1 MLREREIAHCQ
12 RPPRRLVHTHRGD
25 KSGTLCLWRFGREAC
40 GLLEAWVSSLAR
52 LPAMLMTVSLLS
64 VTLASAPAPAE
75 VVYDLGN
82 PNNVRRLVIAVNK
95 SDVVR
100 LDRTFG
106 DLLVGNAEIADVV
119 PLTTTSFYVLGK
131 KIGAT
136 RISIVSQ
143 DKTLLGVV
151 DVDVAFDIDGLR
163 SRLNESV
170 PGNQIRATSV
180 NGKVL
185 LTGVVPDS
193 VALATALA
201 VANQFAPEAV
211 INSLSVRASQQVLL
225 EVRFLEAA
233 RSAVRDLGVNW
244 RMFSAQAGNF
254 SGTTGLVAPAT
265 PTLAT
270 PGVPGSIA
278 ALAPDII
285 ANSVPF
291 GSFVAS
297 LVNNNHLSADVVIQA
312 LEERGLVRRLAQP
325 NLIALSGDTASFLA
339 GGEFPFPVAQQNDTI
354 TIEFKQFG
362 VGLGFT
368 PTVLADGL
376 INLKIAPEVSEI
388 DPTQNIQV
396 NGTVVP
402 GLVVRRAQ
410 TTVELRD
417 GQSFAIA
424 GLLQSTNIKNQSELP
439 WIGRVPVLGTLF
451 RSAHYQKQETD
462 LVVIV
467 TPHLAKPATPGEALA
482 TPLDGKLNGN
492 DVDLFLKG
500 KQEVDKHFVTP
511 YGHILEAD
519 GWAATVK
526 QRGDISNGLS
536 K

>member
-1 MLREREIAHCQ
+1 
-12 RPPRRLVHTHRGD
+12 
-25 KSGTLCLWRFGREAC
+25 
-40 GLLEAWVSSLAR
+40 LAVI
-52 LPAMLMTVSLLS
+52 LTAASLLS
-64 VTLASAPAPAE
+64 SAPICGQALAE
-75 VVYDLGN
+75 VTYRLGN
-82 PNNVRRLVIAVNK
+82 PNNVHQLVISVNK

-100 LDRTFG
+100 LDTTFG

-119 PLTTTSFYVLGK
+119 PLTTTSFYILGK
-131 KIGAT
+131 KVGAT
-136 RISIVSQ
+136 RISIMSTEKV
-143 DKTLLGVV
+143 LLGVV
-151 DVDVAFDIDGLR
+151 DVDVSYDVAGLKA
-163 SRLNESV
+163 RLNESV

-185 LTGVVPDS
+185 LTGLVPDS
-193 VALATALA
+193 IALATALA
-201 VANQFAPEAV
+201 VANQFAPDAV

-233 RSAVRDLGVNW
+233 RSAIRDLGVNW
-244 RMFSAQAGNF
+244 RALSNSGNF
-254 SGTTGLVAPAT
+254 SGTTGLVTAAT
-265 PTLAT
+265 PTIAA
-270 PGVPGSIA
+270 PGFPGSVA
-278 ALAPDII
+278 AVAPDII
-285 ANSVPF
+285 ATSAPF
-291 GSFVAS
+291 GSFVAKVINS
-297 LVNNNHLSADVVIQA
+297 GNFSADIIIQA

-339 GGEFPFPVAQQNDTI
+339 GGEFPFPVQGQNNTI
-354 TIEFKQFG
+354 GIEFKQFG

-402 GLVVRRAQ
+402 GLVVRRAS
-410 TTVELRD
+410 TTIELRD

-439 WIGRVPVLGTLF
+439 WIGRVPVLGALF

-482 TPLDGKLNGN
+482 TPLDSKLNGN

-500 KQEVDKHFVTP
+500 KQEVAKHFVTP

-519 GWAATVK
+519 GWAASTK
-526 QRGDISNGLS
+526 RGGDFNNGLS

>member
-1 MLREREIAHCQ
+1 MLRKIEIGSCLRQA
-12 RPPRRLVHTHRGD
+12 RRLMLPHMGGKRGIVCR
-25 KSGTLCLWRFGREAC
+25 GRFRRRPRVVREAC
-40 GLLEAWVSSLAR
+40 AAAVLIAA
-52 LPAMLMTVSLLS
+52 SLLS
-64 VTLASAPAPAE
+64 AALASISARAE
-75 VVYDLGN
+75 VSYDLGN
-82 PNNVRRLVIAVNK
+82 PNNVRRLVVAVNK

-131 KIGAT
+131 TVGAT
-136 RISIVSQ
+136 RISIVSK

-151 DVDVAFDIDGLR
+151 DVDVSFDINGLR
-163 SRLNESV
+163 SRLNESI

-185 LTGVVPDS
+185 LTGIVPDS
-193 VALATALA
+193 IALATALA
-201 VANQFAPEAV
+201 VANQFAPDAV

-233 RSAVRDLGVNW
+233 RSAATDLGVNW
-244 RMFSAQAGNF
+244 RAFSGKAGNF

-285 ANSVPF
+285 SSSVPF

-297 LVNNNHLSADVVIQA
+297 LVNNNHLGVDVVIQA

-339 GGEFPFPVAQQNDTI
+339 GGEFPFPVAQENNTI
-354 TIEFKQFG
+354 SIEFKQFG

-388 DPTQNIQV
+388 DPSQNIQV

-410 TTVELRD
+410 TTIELRD

-439 WIGRVPVLGTLF
+439 WIGRVPILGTLF
-451 RSAHYQKQETD
+451 RSAHFQKAESD

-482 TPLDGKLNGN
+482 TPLDSKLNGN
-492 DVDLFLKG
+492 DVDLFFRG

-519 GWAATVK
+519 GWRAAGK
-526 QRGDISNGLS
+526 QGGTSVNDLS

>member
-1 MLREREIAHCQ
+1 LRGKKGIGHRASE
-12 RPPRRLVHTHRGD
+12 PRLVLRINSGD
-25 KSGTLCLWRFGREAC
+25 DSGDTRQSNFGWR
-40 GLLEAWVSSLAR
+40 VSSLVRAAGTWSF
-52 LPAMLMTVSLLS
+52 PALGIILIAGICFG
-64 VTLASAPAPAE
+64 LAFDPALAE
-75 VVYDLGN
+75 TAYTLGN
-82 PNNVRRLVIAVNK
+82 PNNVRRLVISIAK
-95 SDVVR
+95 SDVVT
-100 LDRTFG
+100 LDAAYG
-106 DLLVGNAEIADVV
+106 DLLVGDPEIADVV

-131 KIGAT
+131 KVGAT
-136 RISIVSQ
+136 RISIMSSE
-143 DKTLLGVV
+143 KKLLGVV
-151 DVDVAFDIDGLR
+151 DIDVSYDIAGLKA
-163 SRLNESV
+163 RLNESI

-185 LTGVVPDS
+185 LTGTVADS
-193 VALATALA
+193 LALQTALA
-201 VANQFAPEAV
+201 VAGQFAPDAV
-211 INSLSVRASQQVLL
+211 INSLAVRASQQVLL

-244 RMFSAQAGNF
+244 RVFSAQPGNF

-265 PTLAT
+265 PTLAA

-285 ANSVPF
+285 AGSVPF

-297 LVNNNHLSADVVIQA
+297 LVNNNHLTADVVIQA
-312 LEERGLVRRLAQP
+312 LEERGLVRRLAEP

-339 GGEFPFPVAQQNDTI
+339 GGEFPFPVAQQNDVI
-354 TIEFKQFG
+354 TVQFKQFG

-402 GLVVRRAQ
+402 GLVVRRAS
-410 TTVELRD
+410 TTIELRD

-424 GLLQSTNIKNQSELP
+424 GLLQSANIRNLSQLP

-467 TPHLAKPATPGEALA
+467 TPHLAKPATPGQQLA
-482 TPLDGKLNGN
+482 SPLDSKLPGN

-500 KQEVDKHFVTP
+500 NEEIDKHFVTP
-511 YGHILEAD
+511 YGHILEA
-519 GWAATVK
+519 GSGAATIEK
-526 QRGDISNGLS
+526 PSGEMINGLS

>member
-1 MLREREIAHCQ
+1 MLRQQESGRSSS
-12 RPPRRLVHTHRGD
+12 PPRG
-25 KSGTLCLWRFGREAC
+25 
-40 GLLEAWVSSLAR
+40 LAR
-52 LPAMLMTVSLLS
+52 AHLEDARGAPFWWRLGRTCGFLRTGTELFTRLLA
-64 VTLASAPAPAE
+64 VLLALSALGTTTAPGRAE
-75 VVYDLGN
+75 VAYNLDN
-82 PNNVRRLVIAVNK
+82 PNNVRRLVIAINK
-95 SDVVR
+95 SNVVK
-100 LDRTFG
+100 LDRVFG
-106 DLLVGNAEIADVV
+106 DLLVGNADIADVV

-131 KIGAT
+131 TVGAT
-136 RISIVSQ
+136 RISIVSK
-143 DKTLLGVV
+143 DKMLLGVV
-151 DVDVAFDIDGLR
+151 DVDVSFDIDGLR

-170 PGNQIRATSV
+170 PGGQIRASSV

-185 LTGVVPDS
+185 LTGIVPDS
-193 VALATALA
+193 IALATALA
-201 VANQFAPEAV
+201 IANQFAPDAV

-233 RSAVRDLGVNW
+233 RSAATDLGVNW
-244 RMFSAQAGNF
+244 RAFSGQAGNF

-278 ALAPDII
+278 ALAPDILS
-285 ANSVPF
+285 NSVPF

-297 LVNNNHLSADVVIQA
+297 LVNNNHLTVDVVIQA

-339 GGEFPFPVAQQNDTI
+339 GGEFPFPVAQENNTI
-354 TIEFKQFG
+354 SIEFKQFG

-388 DPTQNIQV
+388 DPSQNIQV

-410 TTVELRD
+410 TTIELRD

-424 GLLQSTNIKNQSELP
+424 GLLQSTNLKNQSELP
-439 WIGRVPVLGTLF
+439 WIGRVPILGTLF
-451 RSAHYQKQETD
+451 RSAHFQKQETD

-482 TPLDGKLNGN
+482 TPLDSKLNGN
-492 DVDLFLKG
+492 DVDLFFKG
-500 KQEVDKHFVTP
+500 KQEVDKHFATP

-519 GWAATVK
+519 GWAAAVK
-526 QRGDISNGLS
+526 QNGDNNGLS